1 MQAKEEGR
9 KMHRMKVMLRQFVA
23 YVFYLWLLMVIVY
36 VNFQYSTYLL
46 TRHLENSFVHTEN
59 NGYVTF
65 NNISRYFLRL
75 KHQSRLQQTSDFAT
89 SFPIFDKNKV

>member
-1 MQAKEEGR
+1 MQAKEEGH

-46 TRHLENSFVHTEN
+46 TKHVENNFVNTDS
-59 NGYVTF
+59 NGYVSF
-65 NNISRYFLRL
+65 NNISR
-75 KHQSRLQQTSDFAT
+75 
-89 SFPIFDKNKV
+89 